1 MLWVFVLYGLFASVF
16 TIAKVGLA
24 YSSPYF
30 LVGSRMA
37 LAGMLMLGYQF
48 IMHRDTFH
56 IQRKHFK
63 RVFLLAFF
71 NIYLTNVMEFWGLQY
86 LTSFK
91 TCFIYSLSPFM
102 AALFSYLILDEQ
114 LTWRKWTGL
123 LIGFLGFIPILLH
136 QTSSEMAA
144 GKFWFLSWA
153 ELAVITAAISS
164 SYGWIV
170 LRQLVSEDGYAPLL
184 INGASM
190 LIGGGLALTHS
201 LLTEAWTPIPVTE
214 YGPFLQCAVL
224 LIIIS
229 NLMAYNLYGHLLKR
243 FSGTFMSFAG
253 FSTPLITALFGCLF
267 LNEHITLTFLLS
279 ASVVFSGLLLFYQEE
294 LKLGVRNKTTVPIEA
309 DPAVPIETA

>member
-1 MLWVFVLYGLFASVF
+1 MIWVFVLYGLFASVF
-16 TIAKVGLA
+16 TIAKVGLE
-24 YSSPYF
+24 YSSPFF

-37 LAGMLMLGYQF
+37 LAGVILLGYQY
-48 IMHRDTFH
+48 MRHRSTFH
-56 IQRKHFK
+56 IARKHLP

-102 AALFSYLILDEQ
+102 AAVFSYLILDEQ
-114 LTWRKWTGL
+114 LTWRKWLGL
-123 LIGFLGFIPILLH
+123 FIGFMGFVPILLH
-136 QTSSEMAA
+136 QTTSEAAA
-144 GKFWFLSWA
+144 GQLWVLSWA
-153 ELAVITAAISS
+153 EVAVITAAVAS

-190 LIGGGLALTHS
+190 LIGGALALTHS
-201 LLTEAWTPIPVTE
+201 LFTETWNPIPVTE
-214 YGPFLQCAVL
+214 LAPFLKCALL
-224 LIIIS
+224 LIIVS

-253 FSTPLITALFGCLF
+253 FSTPLLTALFGWLF
-267 LNEHITLTFLLS
+267 LGETITATFLTS
-279 ASVVFSGLLLFYQEE
+279 ALIVFAGLLMFYQEE
-294 LKLGVRNKTTVPIEA
+294 LKLGVRARDIEA
-309 DPAVPIETA
+309 LETT